1 MTLRKLLGA
10 ALVGTLA
17 LGGCGTEFNA
27 GQTTQPRPTH
37 EADAELDAPVANPT
51 AITIPKLGA
60 HSTLIPLGLGPDGE
74 LAPPPVDQPMQA
86 GWYAGADPRTEDSD
100 GDGRPDGDGD
110 EFQPGEIG
118 PAIVAGHVDGVVNGR
133 KGQPGIFARLH
144 ELAPGDEILIDRDGQ
159 TSLRFVVTAVQRYRK
174 AAFPTQAVYGPTE
187 RPELRLITCGGEF
200 DRASGHYV
208 DNTIA
213 WATLG

>member
-1 MTLRKLLGA
+1 MTLRTLLGA
-10 ALVGTLA
+10 ALVGILA
-17 LGGCGTEFNA
+17 LGGCGTQFNE

-51 AITIPKLGA
+51 AITIPKIGA
-60 HSTLIPLGLGPDGE
+60 HSTLTRLGLGPDGE

-86 GWYAGADPRTEDSD
+86 GWYAGAKPNE
-100 GDGRPDGDGD
+100 DGD

-118 PAIVAGHVDGVVNGR
+118 PAVIAGHVDGVVNGR

-144 ELAPGDEILIDRDGQ
+144 ELVPGDEVLVDRDGQ
-159 TSLRFVVTAVQRYRK
+159 AQLRFVVTAVQRYRK
-174 AAFPTQAVYGPTE
+174 AAFPTNEVYGPTE

-208 DNTIA
+208 DNTIV
-213 WATLG
+213 WASLG